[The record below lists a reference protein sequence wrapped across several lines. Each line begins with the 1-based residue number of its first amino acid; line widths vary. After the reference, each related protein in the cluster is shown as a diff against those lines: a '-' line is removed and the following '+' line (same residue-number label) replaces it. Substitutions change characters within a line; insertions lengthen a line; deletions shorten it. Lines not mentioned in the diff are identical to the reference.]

1 MDRTKHLRCSNY
13 LMITTVKPYK
23 AASPATI
30 SRWVKSVL
38 KAAGLGNTFK
48 PHSTR
53 AASTS
58 KANHLG
64 VSWQT
69 ILDAGGWSNAKTF
82 AKYYSKEVN
91 DENKHSL
98 VFQSAILC
106 GK

>member
-1 MDRTKHLRCSNY
+1 
-13 LMITTVKPYK
+13 MITTVKPYK

-38 KAAGLGNTFK
+38 KAAGLEDTFK

-58 KANHLG
+58 KAHHLG
-64 VSWQT
+64 VSLQT
-69 ILDAGGWSNAKTF
+69 ILDMAGWSNAKTF
-82 AKYYSKEVN
+82 AKYYSKEVHN
-91 DENKHSL
+91 ENQHSL
-98 VFQSAILC
+98 VFQSAVLC